1 MNSDEVASKALDWLA
16 AASWQLALFIL
27 IVAAATWLL
36 RKASPRL
43 RHGLWLLVLVKALL
57 PPTLGGPL
65 LAAPWAVGQ
74 WAVAPVEKRLPPP
87 ARQLATLETIEETR
101 SAPANDF
108 VEPEANDAMPERASE
123 EQPRNALTKI
133 PLSTLL
139 FGAWSVGVIV
149 VLGCVGFGYAAL
161 RKEVSALAAIDEGP
175 VRVALERAALAVG
188 LADADAIDLRVTDRP
203 CGTFLLGVRRPTIV
217 LPRAAAEELEPE
229 ELVGVLTHEVVHWLR
244 RDTLVGWVQA
254 VVHSLFWFHP
264 LVWWAG
270 ARLRDERERCCDDA
284 VLRSS
289 VSDRESYGEAI
300 VRSLTIGRGRPIGL
314 SASSPLAAAGLV
326 GVFERGAQLQQRVE
340 DVMDFQPNRG
350 QFGWRSVATL
360 AVFAAVFLPMAG
372 AKLFAQDDVEIVALS
387 LDDAAD
393 SATRI
398 ETDTEIK
405 IEGTASTRIT
415 TKWATTVCLAE
426 VKRPDVENAQLIYAA
441 QVKSDL
447 DQSASLE
454 MWAHLDGRTYFSR
467 NPQVAVFGK
476 SDWKRLEIP
485 FLFKAGQRP
494 DKVTLNVIINGPG
507 TVWVDD
513 LRLLKRPLPGGFV
526 GSAAAERPKQPVK
539 KTVTAAKPIAASPY
553 PALVKTVP
561 EIGATEVDPSLD
573 EIRVTFDRDM
583 ITSDYSFVGS
593 PKNPEFP
600 ADMSQNPRWIDDRTC
615 VLPVKLK
622 KGSFYRVGINS
633 KDFQNFKGI
642 DGKPAEHRVL
652 SFATAGAKR
661 SVQRKAKVP
670 QIVELSPGNGDGE
683 VDPTIKKISVTFD
696 TKMGGGASWVTLD
709 RQAWPGAAGGRPEWS
724 KDGRTCT
731 LPVEIE
737 PGKTYKVGLNGPFYL
752 NFQSRYGVPLPAVVW
767 SFTTAE

>member
-1 MNSDEVASKALDWLA
+1 MNLNELSATGLDWLA
-16 AASWQLALFIL
+16 AASWQLALFIV

-43 RHGLWLLVLVKALL
+43 RHGLWLLVLVKAFL

-74 WAVAPVEKRLPPP
+74 WAVAPLETRLPIPVLH
-87 ARQLATLETIEETR
+87 LATLETVDEKPP
-101 SAPANDF
+101 APANDAD
-108 VEPEANDAMPERASE
+108 EHALRQGSSE
-123 EQPRNALTKI
+123 EPSSKGLAKL

-139 FGAWSVGVIV
+139 FAIWSLGVIV
-149 VLGCVGFGYAAL
+149 VLSSVGISYATL
-161 RKEVSALAAIDEGP
+161 RKEVSKLTAIDEGP
-175 VRVALERAALAVG
+175 VRIALEKAALAVG
-188 LADADAIDLRVTDRP
+188 LSDAEAIDLRVTDRP

-217 LPRAAAEELEPE
+217 LPRAATEELQPE

-244 RDTLVGWVQA
+244 RDTLVGWVQT
-254 VVHSLFWFHP
+254 VVHALFWFHP

-289 VSDRESYGEAI
+289 IGDRESYGEAI

-326 GVFERGAQLQQRVE
+326 GVFERGAKLQQRVE
-340 DVMDFQPNRG
+340 DVMDFQSHRG
-350 QFGWRSVATL
+350 QFGWRSAATI
-360 AVFAAVFLPMAG
+360 AVFAVVFLPMAG
-372 AKLFAQDDVEIVALS
+372 AKLFAQDDVEIAALS
-387 LDDAAD
+387 LDDAAT

-398 ETDTEIK
+398 ETDTETK
-405 IEGTASTRIT
+405 IEGAASTRIT

-426 VKRPDVENAQLIYAA
+426 VEQPDIENAQLIYTA

-447 DQSASLE
+447 NQSASLE

-467 NPQVAVFGK
+467 DPKVAVFGK

-485 FLFKAGQRP
+485 FFFKAGQRP

-513 LRLLKRPLPGGFV
+513 LRLLKRPLPGGG
-526 GSAAAERPKQPVK
+526 GSAAAERAKQPVK
-539 KTVTAAKPIAASPY
+539 KTITAAKPVAASPY
-553 PALVKTVP
+553 PTLVKTIP

-573 EIRVTFDRDM
+573 ELRVTFDRDM
-583 ITSDYSFVGS
+583 GKGMSWTGGGED
-593 PKNPEFP
+593 FP
-600 ADMSQNPRWIDDRTC
+600 TNDETRKARWIDDRTC
-615 VLPVKLK
+615 VLPVKLA
-622 KGSFYRVGINS
+622 KGTFYRVGINS
-633 KDFQNFKGI
+633 KSFQNFKST

-652 SFATAGAKR
+652 SFATVGAKR

-683 VDPTIKKISVTFD
+683 VDSSTKKISVTFD
-696 TKMGGGASWVTLD
+696 TKMGGGMSWV
-709 RQAWPGAAGGRPEWS
+709 RAGGQYPDTTDGRAAWS

-731 LPVEIE
+731 LPVELE
-737 PGKTYKVGLNGPFYL
+737 PGQTYKVGLNGPFYL

-767 SFTTAE
+767 SFTTSEE